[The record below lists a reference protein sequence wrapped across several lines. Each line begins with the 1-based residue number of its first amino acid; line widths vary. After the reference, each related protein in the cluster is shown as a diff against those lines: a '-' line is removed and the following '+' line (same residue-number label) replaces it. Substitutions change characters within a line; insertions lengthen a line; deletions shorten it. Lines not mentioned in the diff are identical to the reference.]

1 MSLIL
6 GLLIGVV
13 LTCIFLIPKVKENVQ
28 RNDVIKEENHRM
40 FLENEELKLDNE
52 VLKGVNKTLRSKQ
65 SELSS
70 VIGDLNKEIL
80 IIQAETKAVEVKKQE
95 ILNSIEDLKKQNAI
109 ATEEIYNSN
118 FNLMQEKIEKAAEKL
133 GNQYQEYE
141 EKCKKDYMQLLKDSA
156 DEFAAAM
163 ATRREELR
171 VVEEELMTLRAK
183 SDAAVEALKREEE
196 KKLNIDKYKILLS
209 ELDIV
214 EINHLREIAPY
225 FRNARPIYKAI
236 WESYYRTPLTEL
248 IHRVVG
254 AAPKSGIY
262 KLTNLTNS
270 FCYIGQAANLSDR
283 WTDHAKA
290 GLGIDTP
297 NSKLY
302 VAMKEVG
309 LENFTFEVL
318 EFCGRAEL
326 NDREKYWIDFYRSQ
340 EVGYNMRQG
349 GARK

>member
-1 MSLIL
+1 
-6 GLLIGVV
+6 
-13 LTCIFLIPKVKENVQ
+13 
-28 RNDVIKEENHRM
+28 M
-40 FLENEELKLDNE
+40 FMRNEELKLENE
-52 VLKGVNKTLRSKQ
+52 DLKNKHQ
-65 SELSS
+65 ELSN

-80 IIQAETKAVEVKKQE
+80 IVEADIKTVEARKQE
-95 ILNSIEDLKKQNAI
+95 ILNSIEDLKEQNNNAI
-109 ATEEIYNSN
+109 EEIYKSN
-118 FNLMQEKIEKAAEKL
+118 FNLMQENLDKAAEKL
-133 GNQYQEYE
+133 SAEYQKHE
-141 EKCKKDYMQLLKDSA
+141 EKCRLEYANTMKSTMED
-156 DEFAAAM
+156 FAAAM
-163 ATRREELR
+163 TARREELKE
-171 VVEEELMTLRAK
+171 VEEQLMTLRAK

-196 KKLNIDKYKILLS
+196 KKLNLDKYKILLS
-209 ELDIV
+209 ETDII
-214 EINHLREIAPY
+214 EINRLREIAPY

-254 AAPKSGIY
+254 AGPKTGIY
-262 KLTNLTNS
+262 KLTNLTNG
-270 FCYIGQAANLSDR
+270 FCYVGQAANLSDR

-309 LENFTFEVL
+309 VENFTFEVL

-326 NDREKYWIDFYRSQ
+326 NDREKYWIDFCRSQ

>member
-1 MSLIL
+1 
-6 GLLIGVV
+6 
-13 LTCIFLIPKVKENVQ
+13 
-28 RNDVIKEENHRM
+28 
-40 FLENEELKLDNE
+40 
-52 VLKGVNKTLRSKQ
+52 
-65 SELSS
+65 
-70 VIGDLNKEIL
+70 
-80 IIQAETKAVEVKKQE
+80 
-95 ILNSIEDLKKQNAI
+95 
-109 ATEEIYNSN
+109 
-118 FNLMQEKIEKAAEKL
+118 MQERLDKAAESL
-133 GNQYQEYE
+133 SAEYQEYE
-141 EKCKKDYMQLLKDSA
+141 EQCKAEYANLLKSSM
-156 DEFAAAM
+156 EEVAAAM
-163 ATRREELR
+163 TTRREELR
-171 VVEEELMTLRAK
+171 EVEEQLMALRAK

-196 KKLNIDKYKILLS
+196 KKLNLDKYKILLS
-209 ELDIV
+209 ETDIV
-214 EINHLREIAPY
+214 EINRLREITPY

-248 IHRVVG
+248 IHRVIG
-254 AAPKSGIY
+254 AGPKTGIY
-262 KLTNLTNS
+262 KLTNLTNG
-270 FCYIGQAANLSDR
+270 FCYVGQAANLSDR

-309 LENFTFEVL
+309 VENFTFEVL